1 MNFWEY
7 QINAKRTMNAEL
19 SEQEQLAN
27 LGLGLAG
34 EAGEVVELIKKHV
47 YHGHEI
53 DKVELVSE
61 LGDALWYLTNICDT
75 IGMPLE
81 LVALH
86 NVDKLKKRYP
96 EGFDPKRSQ
105 VRED

>member
-1 MNFWEY
+1 MDFWEY
-7 QINAKRTMNAEL
+7 RNNAKRTMNAEL
-19 SEQEQLAN
+19 SKQEQLAK

-34 EAGEVVELIKKHV
+34 EAGKDVEIIKKHV
-47 YHGHEI
+47 YLGHEI
-53 DKVELVSE
+53 YKEDLVSE
-61 LGDALWYLTNICDT
+61 LGDVLWYLANICNT

-81 LVALH
+81 LVALQ

-105 VRED
+105 DRED